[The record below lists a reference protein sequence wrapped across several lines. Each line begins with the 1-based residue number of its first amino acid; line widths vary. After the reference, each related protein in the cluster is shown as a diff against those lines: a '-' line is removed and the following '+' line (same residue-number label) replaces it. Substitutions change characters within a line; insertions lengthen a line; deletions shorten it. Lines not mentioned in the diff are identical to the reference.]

1 MSADIGR
8 HRPAASALHGGC
20 MTLLSKETNA
30 RWAPIAPPA
39 ITLPVIV
46 SSTDLAKRPTPG
58 S

>member
-1 MSADIGR
+1 
-8 HRPAASALHGGC
+8 